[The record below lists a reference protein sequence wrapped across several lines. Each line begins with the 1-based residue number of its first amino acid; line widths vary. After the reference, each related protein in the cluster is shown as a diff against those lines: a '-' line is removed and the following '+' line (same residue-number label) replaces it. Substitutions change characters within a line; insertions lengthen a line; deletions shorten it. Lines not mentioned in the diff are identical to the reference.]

1 MNLTDSFCRR
11 SRCFAWLLLCVG
23 VLAGCSSLPNAGPTT
38 EAVVTASSPDG
49 SASQAGAYDV
59 ILIDDFVAQAVERD
73 RPAGLSGGFS
83 RRGKANANTL
93 GVGDL
98 VSVSIFEAST
108 GGLFGSGAIATG
120 AGTKSVLLPPQQVD
134 QSGRI
139 SIPFAGRIRA
149 AGRTTAQ
156 VGADIQ
162 ANLKSKAI
170 DPQVL
175 VTQTQNASSLV
186 TVSGE
191 VGQGGRFPLS
201 LKGDH
206 ILDAIAAAGGPRKA
220 AHDVYVRLTRGSQ
233 SGIVR
238 LSTLVAQPAENMSIQ
253 AGDEIFLYY
262 KPETFTVLGATGRNA
277 TLDFDQGHLSLI
289 EALGKAGGLNDN
301 RADATGVFLF
311 RYENAKI
318 YDEIRHL
325 PVSSTA
331 SRRSVPVVYHLNLR
345 DPNSL
350 LLAQRVSMRDKD
362 VLFISNAPS
371 TDLQKMLGL
380 IGAGVGIVS
389 SGAATVTYVK

>member
-1 MNLTDSFCRR
+1 MNLTDIICRK
-11 SRCFAWLLLCVG
+11 SWVFALVLCAG
-23 VLAGCSSLPNAGPTT
+23 GLAGCSSLPNAGPTT
-38 EAVVTASSPDG
+38 DAVVTASPAEGSTSPVP
-49 SASQAGAYDV
+49 AYDV
-59 ILIDDFVAQAVERD
+59 ILIDDFVAQTIERNQ
-73 RPAGLSGGFS
+73 PAGLSGGFS
-83 RRGKANANTL
+83 RRAQGNPNTL

-98 VSVSIFEAST
+98 VSVSIYEASS

-139 SIPFAGRIRA
+139 SIPFAGRIKA

-175 VTQTQNASSLV
+175 VTQTLNASNLV

-206 ILDAIAAAGGPRKA
+206 ILDAIAAAGGPRKP

-238 LSTLVAQPAENMSIQ
+238 LSTLVAQPGENMSIQ

-262 KPETFTVLGATGRNA
+262 KPQTFTVLGATGRNA
-277 TLDFDQGHLSLI
+277 TIEFDQDRLSMI

-318 YDEIRHL
+318 YDQIHHL
-325 PVSSTA
+325 PVASAA
-331 SRRSVPVVYHLNLR
+331 SRQSVPVVYHLNLR

-350 LLAQRVSMRDKD
+350 LLAQRVTMRDKD
-362 VLFISNAPS
+362 VLYISNAPAS
-371 TDLQKMLGL
+371 DLQKVLAL
-380 IGAGVGIVS
+380 IGAGAGIVT
-389 SGAATVTYVK
+389 SGATSAAYVK